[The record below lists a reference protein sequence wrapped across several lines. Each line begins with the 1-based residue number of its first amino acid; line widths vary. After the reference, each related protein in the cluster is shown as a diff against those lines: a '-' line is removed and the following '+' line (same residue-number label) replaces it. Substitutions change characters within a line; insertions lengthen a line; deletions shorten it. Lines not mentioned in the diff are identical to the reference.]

1 MLKEQKKQET
11 IKKLSQ
17 AINKILKETDPNIQE
32 PKEQIAGIVIM
43 RFPINH
49 KETTTVYGTILG
61 RICFTH
67 LYDYLERTR
76 IEIEL
81 RRLADAS

>member
-1 MLKEQKKQET
+1 MITVQKKQET

-49 KETTTVYGTILG
+49 KETTNVYGTILG

-67 LYDYLERTR
+67 LLEYLEQVR
-76 IEIEL
+76 IETEL
-81 RRLADAS
+81 RELADAS